1 MMEKKLN
8 LLKLNLEKKEE
19 LVDKLLVI
27 SEKQRALLDNSS
39 MELEVFDCI
48 MDEQDTYVRELE
60 ELNEEADELY
70 QELWGDGF
78 VADEMYSVLTG
89 QIRELIARLTEKSST
104 LQEKEQISKQ
114 KLERYF
120 QEERQNFGI
129 GRRTSKA
136 ALDYHKSMN
145 RSNVVPPQFMDQ
157 KK

>member
-1 MMEKKLN
+1 MMEKNLN

-19 LVDKLLVI
+19 LIDKLLGI
-27 SEKQRALLDNSS
+27 SERQLAVLESSS
-39 MELEVFDCI
+39 MDMEMFDDY
-48 MDEQDTYVRELE
+48 MDEQDVYVQELVG
-60 ELNEEADELY
+60 LNEEADALY
-70 QELWGDGF
+70 REISLEESGVDGK
-78 VADEMYSVLTG
+78 YSVLTG
-89 QIRELIARLTEKSST
+89 QIRELLKRLTEKNSA

-120 QEERQNFGI
+120 QEERQNFGT

>member
-1 MMEKKLN
+1 MMEKNLN
-8 LLKLNLEKKEE
+8 LLKVNLEKKEE
-19 LVDKLLVI
+19 LIDKLLGI
-27 SEKQRALLDNSS
+27 SERQLAVLESSS
-39 MELEVFDCI
+39 MDMEMFDDY
-48 MDEQDTYVRELE
+48 MEEQDVYVQELVG
-60 ELNEEADELY
+60 LNEEADVLYREL
-70 QELWGDGF
+70 F
-78 VADEMYSVLTG
+78 VEESGIDENYSVLTG
-89 QIRELIARLTEKSST
+89 QIRELVKRLTEKNSA

-120 QEERQNFGI
+120 QEERQNFGT